1 MFSWAEL
8 LNKVLGR
15 TLVCAMAVS
24 TMLLSSNAVAQA
36 VDASSQ
42 PAQAACTFD
51 DGKQMYVRYHPDSE
65 KDLPSGRVW
74 APGGQPILL
83 FTDTTLEL
91 GNAEIPV
98 GAYSMYVIPEKRE
111 WTLIV
116 NRDVKPGSG
125 YQKTQDLVREP
136 MEVGELEQAQQQ
148 TSIYFGH
155 SAAKQC
161 NMRIYHGS
169 VGTWVEFKEK

>member
-1 MFSWAEL
+1 MIALAEL
-8 LNKVLGR
+8 FYKILGR
-15 TLVCAMAVS
+15 TLVCSMAASAMFLAP
-24 TMLLSSNAVAQA
+24 NASAQP
-36 VDASSQ
+36 VDSAGQ
-42 PAQAACTFD
+42 PAQATCTFD
-51 DGKQMYVRYHPDSE
+51 DGSQMYVRYHPDSE
-65 KDLPSGRVW
+65 KNLPSGRVW
-74 APGGQPILL
+74 APGGQPMLL

-91 GNAEIPV
+91 GNSEIPV

-125 YQKTQDLVREP
+125 YQKDQDLVREP
-136 MEVGELEQAQQQ
+136 MEIGELEQAQQQ